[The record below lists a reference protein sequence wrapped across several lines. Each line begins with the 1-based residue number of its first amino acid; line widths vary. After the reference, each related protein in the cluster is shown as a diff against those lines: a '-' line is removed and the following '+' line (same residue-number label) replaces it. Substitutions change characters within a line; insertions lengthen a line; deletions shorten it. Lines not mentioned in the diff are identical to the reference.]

1 MMPWRR
7 KLICKWTLLRH
18 SLLFDTALR
27 IAIHVATAT
36 VDNFS
41 SALAT
46 DLACQGSLV
55 VIEKY

>member
-27 IAIHVATAT
+27 IAIHVAT
-36 VDNFS
+36 VDKFPP
-41 SALAT
+41 ALAT